1 MLWVVLW
8 LLLEAPTLSL
18 SSPEDEINETQK
30 TLTEPK
36 VSKTCGNTKL
46 IFDAILLCERDE
58 WKEGRII

>member
-1 MLWVVLW
+1 MWVVVLW

-18 SSPEDEINETQK
+18 SPEDEINETQK

-46 IFDAILLCERDE
+46 IFDAILLCERDG